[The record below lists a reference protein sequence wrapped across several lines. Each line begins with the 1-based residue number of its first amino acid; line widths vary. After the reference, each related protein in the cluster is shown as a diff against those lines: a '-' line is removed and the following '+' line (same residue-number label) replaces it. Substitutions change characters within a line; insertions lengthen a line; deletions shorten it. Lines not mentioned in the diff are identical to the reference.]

1 MTTRLKLC
9 LVSETWPPEV
19 NGVAMTMARLADG
32 LRHRGHAVHIVRP
45 RQGKEEDSSTGETL
59 VRGLPLP
66 GYKDLQIGMPSDRVL
81 RELWARDRPDVVH
94 AVTEGPLGWSA
105 LRVAHLLGIPVTSSY
120 HTHFDGYSKHY
131 GVSLIGPIISAW
143 LRRFHRR
150 TLNTLAPTA
159 ALVEKLSQAGVPGA
173 RVLGRGVD
181 TALFMPERRD
191 NALRA
196 EWGAGE
202 EDLVILNVG
211 RLAPEK
217 NLTLAARAHA
227 AIAQEIAG
235 TRMVWVGDGP
245 SRATLAKRNPAHVF
259 TGAQR
264 GEALARCYASA
275 DIFLFPSL
283 TETYGNVV
291 PEAMAS
297 GLAVVAY
304 HDAAAAEL
312 IRSGENGL
320 TVNPGN
326 EAAFI
331 AAACR
336 MARDAGLRQHCREA
350 ARQRV
355 TPISWD
361 SVIGEFESVL
371 QAASAG
377 LLKETPDTVAV
388 SA

>member
-94 AVTEGPLGWSA
+94 AGTEGPLGWSA

-211 RLAPEK
+211 RLAPDK

-320 TVNPGN
+320 TVVPGN

-377 LLKETPDTVAV
+377 LLKATPDTVAV

>member
-1 MTTRLKLC
+1 MNRKLRVT

-19 NGVAMTMARLADG
+19 NGVAMTMARLANG
-32 LRHRGHAVHIVRP
+32 LRERGHTVHIVRP
-45 RQGKEEDSSTGETL
+45 RQKIEAPESSQETL

-66 GYKDLQIGMPSDRVL
+66 GYKGLQFGLPADGLL
-81 RELWARDRPDVVH
+81 RKLWAKERPDVVH

-105 LRVAHLLGIPVTSSY
+105 LSAAKSLSIPLTSSY

-131 GVSLIGPIISAW
+131 GASFIGPLISAW

-150 TLNTLAPTA
+150 TLATMAPTTTLVNSLTA
-159 ALVEKLSQAGVPGA
+159 AHVQGA
-173 RVLGRGVD
+173 RLLGRGVD
-181 TALFMPERRD
+181 TELFTPQRRSD
-191 NALRA
+191 ALRA
-196 EWGAGE
+196 EWGAGPD
-202 EDLVILNVG
+202 DLVVMNVG

-217 NLTLAARAHA
+217 NLKLAASAFEAMA
-227 AIAQEIAG
+227 ATNPSA
-235 TRMVWVGDGP
+235 RMVWVGDGP
-245 SRATLAKRNPAHVF
+245 TRAGLEKKFPQHAF
-259 TGAQR
+259 TGSR
-264 GEALARCYASA
+264 HGEDLARCYASA

-312 IRSGENGL
+312 ITSGKNGL
-320 TVNPGN
+320 TA
-326 EAAFI
+326 EAGVAQAFI

-336 MARDAGLRQHCREA
+336 MANNPELRQHCRDN

-371 QAASAG
+371 RAASNG
-377 LLKETPDTVAV
+377 SLQ
-388 SA
+388 